1 MIMMKANPQ
10 LLIVLAIYFNGCSY
24 AQEQQKMSYD
34 IRINY
39 SEKRRVYTRSSFKDK
54 EVSKKLEDDV
64 HLFFETGF
72 LKDRITLIIN
82 NEVVINRNISETV
95 YYVNSNYEVQ
105 ADGTSGEI
113 RFDSENNRV
122 MINVASS
129 YGLHGLAHE
138 LTHGIQFENGRLDF
152 LASSGGPGYLYDVT
166 DEVQAFRRQ
175 YAVKP
180 GSLGDR
186 VRSFSDITPQFVSQL
201 NKLYQGLPQ
210 FSLTTKSTLM
220 QLEIGYKSAGKNVN
234 FSGHPQNFNVRYN
247 QVNYSSTI
255 YKK

>member
-82 NEVVINRNISETV
+82 NEVVINRNISTDESLGLAE
-95 YYVNSNYEVQ
+95 Y
-105 ADGTSGEI
+105 
-113 RFDSENNRV
+113 
-122 MINVASS
+122 INV
-129 YGLHGLAHE
+129 GKKKEIKNL
-138 LTHGIQFENGRLDF
+138 GIRVND
-152 LASSGGPGYLYDVT
+152 
-166 DEVQAFRRQ
+166 
-175 YAVKP
+175 
-180 GSLGDR
+180 GSLAYIEIKPTDNVIGVYLVDR
-186 VRSFSDITPQFVSQL
+186 NLLVIEFIDGFPS
-201 NKLYQGLPQ
+201 Y
-210 FSLTTKSTLM
+210 
-220 QLEIGYKSAGKNVN
+220 Y
-234 FSGHPQNFNVRYN
+234 
-247 QVNYSSTI
+247 
-255 YKK
+255 